1 LRIRIDDKLTDRLY
15 VALSAL
21 GDPCTQ
27 RDGVEWNGSRGWLD
41 EMEKIVRKR
50 VFENMAQWSNRRSGA
65 SNEGVNE
72 PMEDSNS
79 DPCMTE
85 WWPLLS
91 RGVSVTFSNDTDEK
105 EWIEHVLQACDV
117 RECFRESIFTRRVSN
132 EYCVCIELVTSFV
145 PDNYY

>member
-1 LRIRIDDKLTDRLY
+1 MQTCAALSKRFDRRLRSNTSRDEDLRIRIDDKLTGSVY

-21 GDPCTQ
+21 GDPYTQ
-27 RDGVEWNGSRGWLD
+27 RYGVEWDGTRGWLD

-50 VFENMAQWSNRRSGA
+50 VSENMGQWSTRRSGA
-65 SNEGVNE
+65 ANEGVND

-91 RGVSVTFSNDTDEK
+91 REVSVTFSKDTDEK
-105 EWIEHVLQACDV
+105 EWLDGGIEWI
-117 RECFRESIFTRRVSN
+117 ERVIQR
-132 EYCVCIELVTSFV
+132 VW
-145 PDNYY
+145 